1 MYCYRC
7 NTLAIADCQEFVT
20 KGEAWKKGGTMPL
33 NDLKVSELKVELHA
47 HGVDTSNKSK
57 EELEKAFNTLRAG
70 INHVPALL
78 QGLPMV
84 PLSNLHLEMYEIA
97 PVEPLHDIKRHLHN
111 LIEELQKEW

>member
-7 NTLAIADCQEFVT
+7 DTLAIADCQEFVT

-84 PLSNLHLEMYEIA
+84 PLSNLHLEMYEVA

-111 LIEELQKEW
+111 LIE